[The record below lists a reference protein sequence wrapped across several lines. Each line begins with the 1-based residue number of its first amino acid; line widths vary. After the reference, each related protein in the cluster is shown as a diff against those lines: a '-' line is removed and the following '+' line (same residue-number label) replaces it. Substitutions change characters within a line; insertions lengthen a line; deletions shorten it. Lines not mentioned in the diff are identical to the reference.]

1 MWNGTAEILN
11 ASPTSTNTMPTT
23 SPTEACDGS
32 VSNVRN
38 WPKSMV
44 PEKP

>member
-11 ASPTSTNTMPTT
+11 ASPTSTNTMPTIR
-23 SPTEACDGS
+23 PGEAVAGCDS
-32 VSNVRN
+32 VFARAA
-38 WPKSMV
+38 KSIV

>member
-11 ASPTSTNTMPTT
+11 ASPTSINTIPKVMPYWL
-23 SPTEACDGS
+23 SAILKDIS
-32 VSNVRN
+32 LKFVD
-38 WPKSMV
+38 